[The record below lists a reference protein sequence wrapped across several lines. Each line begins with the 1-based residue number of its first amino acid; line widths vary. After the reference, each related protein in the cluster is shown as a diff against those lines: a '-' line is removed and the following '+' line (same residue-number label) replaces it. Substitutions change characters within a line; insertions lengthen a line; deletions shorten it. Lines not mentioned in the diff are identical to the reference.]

1 MEIVLKK
8 YVDDL
13 GEAGSVVNVNPGFAR
28 NYLFP
33 NKLAVPATAANMR
46 VVEDQ
51 AARENLKAA
60 KARGHLEK
68 VSGKLAGVSVTAKV
82 KVGEEDKVFG
92 SVTAANIAE
101 LLGEQG
107 YEYEHRDI
115 NLPEPLKALGQYDV
129 EIKLGYGVSA
139 TIQVWLVR
147 E

>member
-8 YVDDL
+8 FVDEL
-13 GEAGSVVNVNPGFAR
+13 GEAGSVVNVKAGYAR

-33 NKLAVPATAANMR
+33 NQMAMPATAANMR
-46 VVEDQ
+46 IVAVVAEQ
-51 AARENLKAA
+51 ENLKAA
-60 KARGHLEK
+60 KARGQLEK
-68 VSGKLAGVSVTAKV
+68 VATKLAGVSVTAKV

-107 YEYEHRDI
+107 HEYEHRNI
-115 NLPEPLKALGQYDV
+115 ILEEPIKALGQYEV
-129 EIKLGYGVSA
+129 NIKLGYGINA
-139 TIQVWLVR
+139 TIQVWVVR

>member
-13 GEAGSVVNVNPGFAR
+13 GDAGSVVNVNPGYAR

-33 NKLAVPATAANMR
+33 NKLAVRATAANMLAI
-46 VVEDQ
+46 EEE
-51 AARENLKAA
+51 AARENLKVD
-60 KARGHLEK
+60 KARVHLEK
-68 VSGKLAGVSVTAKV
+68 VAGKLAGVSVSAKV

-107 YEYEHRDI
+107 FEYEHRNI
-115 NLPEPLKALGQYDV
+115 NLSEPLKALGQYDV
-129 EIKLGYGVSA
+129 DIKLGYGVSA
-139 TIQVWLVR
+139 TIQVWVIR

>member
-13 GEAGSVVNVNPGFAR
+13 GEAGSIVNVNPGYAR

-33 NKLAVPATAANMR
+33 NKMALPATAANMR
-46 VVEDQ
+46 VVEVE
-51 AARENLKAA
+51 AASENLKAA
-60 KARGHLEK
+60 KARGQLEK
-68 VSGKLAGVSVTAKV
+68 VADKLAAVSVTAKV

-107 YEYEHRDI
+107 HEYEHRNI
-115 NLPEPLKALGQYDV
+115 ILEEPIKALGQYTV
-129 EIKLGYGVSA
+129 TIKLGYGVNA
-139 TIQVWLVR
+139 TIEVWVIR